1 MTEVCESGVRSRR
14 FEWDFSRLL
23 NGNTLYENAYAI
35 VMLNTPIP
43 PEHAQLF
50 SRVWNSAAI
59 RIVADGGA
67 NVLREF
73 VKSWDT
79 FQRPTLIC
87 GDLDSISADTH
98 KFFVDLGVCVKRIAS
113 QDSTDLQKSIQA
125 LEQMEAANSC
135 KASVDS
141 TFVMRHPL
149 VIYGGLGSRLDQSM
163 HTLHVLAQLAPDA
176 SSSAA
181 VPYVQAHTSP
191 LPDSTLQVRPETI
204 LIASSCVS
212 CLLTP
217 GTHELVHDR
226 RILGKTCG
234 LLPLGVSSARI
245 STQGLEWNLRM

>member
-1 MTEVCESGVRSRR
+1 MWIWTLRSQNFGNSMTEMCESGVRSRR

-43 PEHAQLF
+43 PEHAHLF

-135 KASVDS
+135 KAPVDS

-181 VPYVQAHTSP
+181 VPYVQVHTSP
-191 LPDSTLQVRPETI
+191 LPDSTLQARPETI

-212 CLLTP
+212 CLLPPVRLPRLTDVAP
-217 GTHELVHDR
+217 GH
-226 RILGKTCG
+226 
-234 LLPLGVSSARI
+234 A
-245 STQGLEWNLRM
+245 